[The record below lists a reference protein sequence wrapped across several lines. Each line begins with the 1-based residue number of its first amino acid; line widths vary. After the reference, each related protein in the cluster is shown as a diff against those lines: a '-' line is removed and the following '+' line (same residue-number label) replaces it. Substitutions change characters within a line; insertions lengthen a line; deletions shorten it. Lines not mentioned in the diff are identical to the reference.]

1 MRLPNGS
8 QGYGGAIAATSDDDS
23 AFSHRNTLVEFVAA
37 TGWTDPA
44 EDDERGGARR
54 FGAAVELFA
63 SGVYVNVLA
72 DGETGAPGLPAGKPP
87 GSPRSSGVTTRT
99 TSSTSTRTSDRAVTA
114 DICARL
120 EDFPRHPSL
129 ETWLPAVGER
139 ESWLSA
145 GVPPLPRDE
154 ELAAR
159 LQDRDEAAFA
169 SLVDSWSSGMLRL
182 ARSFVSTD
190 DSAAEVVQ
198 EAWLAVIE
206 GIAAF
211 EGRSSLKTWVY
222 RIVVNIAKRRGA
234 RESRSVPWSSLSPTG
249 EETVRRSIRNGSAAR
264 MNRMQATGASSRRAG
279 PHRNSRRWPARS
291 GRKWP
296 KRSTSYPTASE
307 S

>member
-1 MRLPNGS
+1 
-8 QGYGGAIAATSDDDS
+8 
-23 AFSHRNTLVEFVAA
+23 
-37 TGWTDPA
+37 
-44 EDDERGGARR
+44 
-54 FGAAVELFA
+54 
-63 SGVYVNVLA
+63 VL
-72 DGETGAPGLPAGKPP
+72 
-87 GSPRSSGVTTRT
+87 
-99 TSSTSTRTSDRAVTA
+99 
-114 DICARL
+114 
-120 EDFPRHPSL
+120 
-129 ETWLPAVGER
+129 
-139 ESWLSA
+139 

-249 EETVRRSIRNGSAAR
+249 EETGPTVDPKRFRGPDEPYAGHWREFPARWPSPEQQTLAGEIRSQLAIALDQLPDSQRIVITLRDIEGYSSAEVCSILDISAANQR
-264 MNRMQATGASSRRAG
+264 VLLHRARAFVRGRLEDYFASGHDEERTGGEAV
-279 PHRNSRRWPARS
+279 
-291 GRKWP
+291 
-296 KRSTSYPTASE
+296 TS
-307 S
+307 